1 MFAPPSPLAGSRP
14 ASAASYHQHAY
25 HQPYDQPRSPMPN
38 EHGLPH
44 SNSFSWKPELGLPPP
59 PSEIDSLGYS
69 LDHALVPLSQPV
81 SRAQSVSPT
90 TRVPSRYDVEF
101 GGLED
106 PTEHRDR
113 TQDHMNMVSKHPKV
127 KIDVILSSSLFEA
140 GGCIGGKVELTCTT
154 GQRLRIGQIAIELE
168 AVEQLTSRDHA
179 ATQLFL
185 YNRTVFQ
192 GEKLPPSNAVLPA
205 APINGYWTARKGR
218 TSFPFSFR
226 LPASAPSCATFAGNA
241 SLRYGLKATVQT
253 WYNDE
258 KMIVTARREAFVLEK
273 WSDQLHPRFRQPV
286 EAVGD
291 TRLFMGGNGPV
302 WLEAGVTEQ
311 LFWGGGQ
318 LLIRCG
324 IKNNTKRHLSGIK
337 VALARRLIF
346 PVGSVE
352 GFHDSPEKLSLE
364 PRITEVVHDQVF
376 KGREYEFVPDAESVC
391 TVAVDVPRDLRTIRK
406 TRLFEVRTF
415 AFVSLLLGSFA
426 KDLTIEIP
434 IYVAHTAS
442 AQHPVEPTL
451 DNLHTGPP
459 LHSMP
464 QRPNSSIGHSQG
476 RSHGHAHPQHPQP
489 HFYNPHDGHRPQ
501 PHPHMD
507 AGMLEMQRLAAERGW
522 SPAPVMS
529 GSAHLAGPLR
539 PASTAPGMIQLPS
552 QAQPFALGPDGH
564 LQWDPTVNSWN
575 ASRLMSPPAAAAG
588 HALQRSA
595 SAAPDMSQNVASSQ
609 SFAQHVDPVAAW
621 MASQRAMSVSPGPA
635 AFAHQGSFVAAAA
648 SPHHSAM
655 PFPQI
660 EPAAISDRRA
670 SLPAAG
676 PYGGALPPQV
686 AYPNAPRET
695 LPPMPE
701 PQSIVVPGP
710 STQQFSAPPPQPSMP
725 MYSGGAPPIAGL
737 ATIEEDSESQAGT
750 IKTMSKLPTIGKT
763 GTKGAKGTKGNSVSR
778 NNIEQFEAMAEAE
791 EDEEEVKRQMI
802 AMGMQP
808 DEEAFNKA
816 NEEPVSTAA
825 PETTPHAS
833 TSRRSETSHA
843 SSTGTFRL
851 KASEIFQGGAA
862 AEVPTSQPAAYDAEV
877 QAPVQASTANVVQS
891 QQDSPS
897 MDVRRTSED
906 QPAAARSTVSL
917 RRTSSSQGMGLHAL
931 ETNLVR
937 STTPKISSTQR
948 AAAVT
953 LANVGR
959 ADYTSSPL
967 SSAPAVFDDST
978 RSRRN
983 SALRAAALAREEAE
997 RKSAEE
1003 QARAA
1008 EERQR
1013 QLLAEQ
1019 ARQAA
1024 AVEEE
1029 AAKKEAA
1036 RARAAEQQRLERERI
1051 AEEARRQRELRE
1063 QEEEQRAREEAERRA
1078 EMERMQ
1084 REEEARRR
1092 EREEKEHRKH
1102 EEQQRRER
1110 EESERRSRQAAEAAA
1125 VQARLES
1132 ERIKARNANSI
1143 ASSPIQR
1150 IHAAIGHAPSSIAP
1164 SVPSKTTAPIL
1175 ASPGR
1180 TSDRDRLVLKAQAVH
1195 RIDGWLSN
1203 PSSPNASL
1211 MDTPQTPSA
1220 SVLSVMR
1227 KDEATAASG
1236 SRGDVNRSSFADRSP
1251 SQVINPMWDGSSSRL
1266 QMSAGEMPKS
1276 HTMADLASSKHSA
1289 AAAVDDEPVPQ
1300 LSAELRALVD
1310 GSDIRPA
1317 RKSGTALKEHP
1328 ISRRLS
1334 GLGSTAP
1341 APAVVVPNSSVAS
1354 SSFQQAKRDGH
1365 TSSPSWPRPGL
1376 QSFAGTGSNVK
1387 ATIPA
1392 IVPAAKVST
1401 ERRASREVGIPTRVE
1416 KTLAAPTS
1424 TKDEAGGYD
1433 VRSARGGR
1441 GGRVASVTQLWSKI
1455 AGDVNDDA
1463 ALSPNLAAPQS
1474 EAPRSASPSNT
1485 STFKPK
1491 PRTSA
1496 TGGAPALDFSNKTT
1510 TSSPTSPG
1518 VTSIAA
1524 TFGSSTPESLKTST
1538 AVQFLN
1544 TSTPKPVFSRSPEQ
1558 AGKPEKRPLP
1568 KPVLQPGALP
1578 APQLVRPT
1586 AMRAQPSP
1594 KSKRL
1599 STRLLSNFEAKEE
1612 GEEESMREMMDKIHA
1627 SIMLEVHQANAL
1639 VYSTLCGFMLVGLYA
1654 GYRVRNTNDFLSGLR
1669 TQSVFPLTLNWF
1681 ASTDS
1686 RTDGYEIDMQ
1696 RHTCVYISIGS
1707 GTVSLRSRMLILP
1720 DRVRTREGN
1729 AACLFFSLQHVFST
1743 HVSVFARDT
1752 TVQDRWS
1759 DVRVVAVLYGPTHK
1773 RVDSRE
1779 KAVPDED
1786 AFPFPHFLSRCRP
1799 LRLMDE
1805 SS

>member
-1 MFAPPSPLAGSRP
+1 MFAPPSPLAASRP
-14 ASAASYHQHAY
+14 TSAASYHQHPH
-25 HQPYDQPRSPMPN
+25 HQPYIQPRSSISH
-38 EHGLPH
+38 EHGLPQ
-44 SNSFSWKPELGLPPP
+44 SNSFSWKAELGLPPP
-59 PSEIDSLGYS
+59 PSEIDSLGHS
-69 LDHALVPLSQPV
+69 LDHALVSLSRPA
-81 SRAQSVSPT
+81 SRSQSVSPT
-90 TRVPSRYDVEF
+90 SRVPSRYDVEF
-101 GGLED
+101 GGPED

-140 GGCIGGKVELTCTT
+140 GGSISGKVELTCTT

-226 LPASAPSCATFAGNA
+226 LPASAPSCVTFAGNA

-364 PRITEVVHDQVF
+364 PRITEIVHDQVF

-426 KDLTIEIP
+426 KDLTVEIP

-451 DNLHTGPP
+451 DNLHTGHP
-459 LHSMP
+459 LLSMP

-489 HFYNPHDGHRPQ
+489 HFYNPHDGHRAQ

-507 AGMLEMQRLAAERGW
+507 AGMLEMERLAAERGW
-522 SPAPVMS
+522 SPAPVMT
-529 GSAHLAGPLR
+529 GSAHLAGPMR
-539 PASTAPGMIQLPS
+539 SASTAPGMIQLPS

-564 LQWDPTVNSWN
+564 LQWDPTANSWN

-595 SAAPDMSQNVASSQ
+595 SAAPDMLQNAAPSQ

-621 MASQRAMSVSPGPA
+621 TASQRAMSASPGPA

-648 SPHHSAM
+648 SPHQPAM
-655 PFPQI
+655 PFSQFAS
-660 EPAAISDRRA
+660 AATSDRRA

-686 AYPNAPRET
+686 AYANAPRET

-750 IKTMSKLPTIGKT
+750 VKTMSKLPTIGKT

-816 NEEPVSTAA
+816 NEEPVPAAA
-825 PETTPHAS
+825 PETTPRAS
-833 TSRRSETSHA
+833 ASRRSETSHA
-843 SSTGTFRL
+843 SATGTFRL
-851 KASEIFQGGAA
+851 KASEIFQDGAA
-862 AEVPTSQPAAYDAEV
+862 AEVPASQPASYSSEV
-877 QAPVQASTANVVQS
+877 SASVQTAANVVQS
-891 QQDSPS
+891 QHGSPS
-897 MDVRRTSED
+897 MDIRRTSED
-906 QPAAARSTVSL
+906 QPAAARSIVSL
-917 RRTSSSQGMGLHAL
+917 RRSSSSQGMGLQAL

-937 STTPKISSTQR
+937 STTPKISSTPR

-959 ADYTSSPL
+959 AEHTSSPL
-967 SSAPAVFDDST
+967 SPAPAVFDDST
-978 RSRRN
+978 RSRKN

-1003 QARAA
+1003 QTRAA

-1013 QLLAEQ
+1013 QLQAEQ

-1024 AVEEE
+1024 AAEEE
-1029 AAKKEAA
+1029 AARKEAA

-1063 QEEEQRAREEAERRA
+1063 KEEEQRAREEAERRA
-1078 EMERMQ
+1078 EMERVQ
-1084 REEEARRR
+1084 WEEEVRRR
-1092 EREEKEHRKH
+1092 EREEKERREQ

-1125 VQARLES
+1125 AQARLQS
-1132 ERIKARNANSI
+1132 ERIKARESNSV

-1150 IHAAIGHAPSSIAP
+1150 IHAAIGHVPSSIAP

-1180 TSDRDRLVLKAQAVH
+1180 TSDRDRLVLKQQAVH
-1195 RIDGWLSN
+1195 RVDGWLSN
-1203 PSSPNASL
+1203 PASPNTSH
-1211 MDTPQTPSA
+1211 MNSPGTPSA
-1220 SVLSVMR
+1220 SVLSMMR
-1227 KDEATAASG
+1227 KDEAPAASG
-1236 SRGDVNRSSFADRSP
+1236 SRGDTNRSSFADRSP
-1251 SQVINPMWDGSSSRL
+1251 SQVINPMWDGKSSRL
-1266 QMSAGEMPKS
+1266 QTSASAMPKS
-1276 HTMADLASSKHSA
+1276 HTMADLASSKRSVA
-1289 AAAVDDEPVPQ
+1289 MAEDDEPVPE

-1317 RKSGTALKEHP
+1317 RKSGKALKEHP

-1341 APAVVVPNSSVAS
+1341 APAAVVPSSSFAS
-1354 SSFQQAKRDGH
+1354 SSSQQARRDGH

-1376 QSFAGTGSNVK
+1376 PSFAGTGSNVK
-1387 ATIPA
+1387 AAIPA
-1392 IVPAAKVST
+1392 IAPAAKLNN
-1401 ERRASREVGIPTRVE
+1401 ERRVSREVGIPTRVE
-1416 KTLAAPTS
+1416 KTLAAPPA
-1424 TKDEAGGYD
+1424 TKEEAGGYD

-1455 AGDVNDDA
+1455 AGDVDDDA

-1496 TGGAPALDFSNKTT
+1496 TGGAPALDFSSKTT
-1510 TSSPTSPG
+1510 TSSPTSSG

-1612 GEEESMREMMDKIHA
+1612 GEGEESMREMMDKVA
-1627 SIMLEVHQANAL
+1627 LDPTIMGAFGEGGMGTWRCADGSEVK
-1639 VYSTLCGFMLVGLYA
+1639 M
-1654 GYRVRNTNDFLSGLR
+1654 SGR
-1669 TQSVFPLTLNWF
+1669 GTTK
-1681 ASTDS
+1681 A
-1686 RTDGYEIDMQ
+1686 
-1696 RHTCVYISIGS
+1696 IGES
-1707 GTVSLRSRMLILP
+1707 KYNSLR
-1720 DRVRTREGN
+1720 
-1729 AACLFFSLQHVFST
+1729 
-1743 HVSVFARDT
+1743 
-1752 TVQDRWS
+1752 
-1759 DVRVVAVLYGPTHK
+1759 AVWG
-1773 RVDSRE
+1773 S
-1779 KAVPDED
+1779 
-1786 AFPFPHFLSRCRP
+1786 
-1799 LRLMDE
+1799 
-1805 SS
+1805 